1 MALLADVAELQS
13 VTVELSHLI
22 SEKASGEVRP
32 CVRFCACGHL
42 FAELSLHPSRREDN
56 SLLTKLAMKGPVWHS
71 LDLSEM
77 LALWGFLCLPACH
90 F

>member
-1 MALLADVAELQS
+1 MAA
-13 VTVELSHLI
+13 ELSHFLI
-22 SEKASGEVRP
+22 SEKASGEIRQ
-32 CVRFCACGHL
+32 CVQFCACGHL
-42 FAELSLHPSRREDN
+42 FAELTLHPPHKEDN
-56 SLLTKLAMKGPVWHS
+56 SLLTKLAMKGAVLRC